1 MKNEYIN
8 YYKTLIYKMSTNN
21 IQQSFK
27 DLLDSNDKLLDN
39 ALKKYTTSKTPLLN
53 NHEEE
58 ILNQIENKSKE
69 KYEPNISRCPF
80 LISSL

>member
-1 MKNEYIN
+1 
-8 YYKTLIYKMSTNN
+8 MSTNN

-39 ALKKYTTSKTPLLN
+39 ALKKYSTSKTPLLN

-58 ILNQIENKSKE
+58 I
-69 KYEPNISRCPF
+69 
-80 LISSL
+80 